1 MKDENRVTLSRLADR
16 GRHSI
21 PAEVP
26 GFRFRRHQDRV
37 HAWFGKV
44 GDTLASL
51 RPVHAN
57 RETVH
62 RTAKNFQLDL
72 FSPDDGYFEYSAV
85 ATNKSLTVQRLWY
98 FAAGRG
104 GQEKTFAELRSQFAL
119 DVVPTKSYAA
129 NSAWQQLN
137 VLAHNLCRSFQ
148 LDTIAETK
156 GFSRK
161 RTCTH
166 LLNTIRTIRFRIF
179 NKAGRLV
186 RVSGRNALR
195 MATNSST
202 QTLFER
208 IELALAS

>member
-1 MKDENRVTLSRLADR
+1 MPQHELLACAQY
-16 GRHSI
+16 GCF
-21 PAEVP
+21 A
-26 GFRFRRHQDRV
+26 
-37 HAWFGKV
+37 
-44 GDTLASL
+44 
-51 RPVHAN
+51 
-57 RETVH
+57 
-62 RTAKNFQLDL
+62 
-72 FSPDDGYFEYSAV
+72 FSCFED
-85 ATNKSLTVQRLWY
+85 
-98 FAAGRG
+98 FAIRA
-104 GQEKTFAELRSQFAL
+104 
-119 DVVPTKSYAA
+119 KSYAA
-129 NSAWQQLN
+129 NSVWQQLN

-156 GFSRK
+156 GISRK

-166 LLNTIRTIRFRIF
+166 LLNTIRTIRFRII

>member
-1 MKDENRVTLSRLADR
+1 MAMGLHVLVISQQRHVTASVNSGSRTWMRYRL
-16 GRHSI
+16 
-21 PAEVP
+21 P
-26 GFRFRRHQDRV
+26 RRKPSH
-37 HAWFGKV
+37 
-44 GDTLASL
+44 
-51 RPVHAN
+51 
-57 RETVH
+57 
-62 RTAKNFQLDL
+62 
-72 FSPDDGYFEYSAV
+72 
-85 ATNKSLTVQRLWY
+85 
-98 FAAGRG
+98 

-156 GFSRK
+156 SISRK

-166 LLNTIRTIRFRIF
+166 LLHTIRTIRFRVI
-179 NKAGRLV
+179 NKAGRLI

-202 QTLFER
+202 QTLFKR
-208 IELALAS
+208 IEVALAS

>member
-1 MKDENRVTLSRLADR
+1 MGQHYVPQHYLR
-16 GRHSI
+16 GF
-21 PAEVP
+21 EVSDQP
-26 GFRFRRHQDRV
+26 GIDLDIRQDRKDI
-37 HAWFGKV
+37 KV
-44 GDTLASL
+44 PSD
-51 RPVHAN
+51 
-57 RETVH
+57 
-62 RTAKNFQLDL
+62 
-72 FSPDDGYFEYSAV
+72 
-85 ATNKSLTVQRLWY
+85 ATNKSLTIQRLWY

-156 GFSRK
+156 SISRK

-166 LLNTIRTIRFRIF
+166 LLHTIRTIRFRII

-195 MATNSST
+195 MATNSTT
-202 QTLFER
+202 QTLFEK
-208 IELALAS
+208 IELALA

>member
-1 MKDENRVTLSRLADR
+1 MTWLRLIAPMRPFALSSSRQAHTSTIRATAGQCFHRRRCLPSGSARSPLR
-16 GRHSI
+16 GR
-21 PAEVP
+21 
-26 GFRFRRHQDRV
+26 
-37 HAWFGKV
+37 
-44 GDTLASL
+44 L
-51 RPVHAN
+51 RY
-57 RETVH
+57 
-62 RTAKNFQLDL
+62 
-72 FSPDDGYFEYSAV
+72 DGYFEYSAV

-156 GFSRK
+156 GISRK

-166 LLNTIRTIRFRIF
+166 LLNTIRTIRFRII

>member
-1 MKDENRVTLSRLADR
+1 MKTTKAFWLQEVRQSHTARVY
-16 GRHSI
+16 GR
-21 PAEVP
+21 
-26 GFRFRRHQDRV
+26 D
-37 HAWFGKV
+37 
-44 GDTLASL
+44 
-51 RPVHAN
+51 N
-57 RETVH
+57 
-62 RTAKNFQLDL
+62 
-72 FSPDDGYFEYSAV
+72 SAV

-156 GFSRK
+156 GISRK

-166 LLNTIRTIRFRIF
+166 LLHTIRTIRFRII

-195 MATNSST
+195 MATNSSCAFYLFIRAH
-202 QTLFER
+202 QT
-208 IELALAS
+208 

>member
-1 MKDENRVTLSRLADR
+1 MLIEPLRRASVGKRSSRKVCRALPDCAASSLSTSCPLKAMPP
-16 GRHSI
+16 I
-21 PAEVP
+21 A
-26 GFRFRRHQDRV
+26 
-37 HAWFGKV
+37 
-44 GDTLASL
+44 
-51 RPVHAN
+51 
-57 RETVH
+57 
-62 RTAKNFQLDL
+62 
-72 FSPDDGYFEYSAV
+72 
-85 ATNKSLTVQRLWY
+85 
-98 FAAGRG
+98 
-104 GQEKTFAELRSQFAL
+104 
-119 DVVPTKSYAA
+119 
-129 NSAWQQLN
+129 AWQQLN

-156 GFSRK
+156 GISRK

-166 LLNTIRTIRFRIF
+166 LLHTIRFRII

>member
-1 MKDENRVTLSRLADR
+1 MYTHAQRSATPTRKAISSSKMTSSILAARFQCTSRLRGRFSSSGENRSSWKFFA
-16 GRHSI
+16 
-21 PAEVP
+21 
-26 GFRFRRHQDRV
+26 
-37 HAWFGKV
+37 
-44 GDTLASL
+44 
-51 RPVHAN
+51 
-57 RETVH
+57 
-62 RTAKNFQLDL
+62 
-72 FSPDDGYFEYSAV
+72 DGYFEYSAV

-156 GFSRK
+156 GISRK

-166 LLNTIRTIRFRIF
+166 LLHTIRTIRFRII

-186 RVSGRNALR
+186 RVSGRNAPR

>member
-1 MKDENRVTLSRLADR
+1 MNS
-16 GRHSI
+16 
-21 PAEVP
+21 
-26 GFRFRRHQDRV
+26 
-37 HAWFGKV
+37 
-44 GDTLASL
+44 
-51 RPVHAN
+51 
-57 RETVH
+57 
-62 RTAKNFQLDL
+62 RTASRKRFVRDSS
-72 FSPDDGYFEYSAV
+72 FP
-85 ATNKSLTVQRLWY
+85 K
-98 FAAGRG
+98 
-104 GQEKTFAELRSQFAL
+104 FAL

>member
-1 MKDENRVTLSRLADR
+1 MARKLKPIRKRVR
-16 GRHSI
+16 
-21 PAEVP
+21 
-26 GFRFRRHQDRV
+26 
-37 HAWFGKV
+37 
-44 GDTLASL
+44 
-51 RPVHAN
+51 
-57 RETVH
+57 H

-104 GQEKTFAELRSQFAL
+104 AQEKTFAELRSQFAL

-156 GFSRK
+156 SISRK

-166 LLNTIRTIRFRIF
+166 LLHTIRTIRFRVI

-186 RVSGRNALR
+186 RLNGRNALR
-195 MATNSST
+195 MATNSTT
-202 QTLFER
+202 QTL
-208 IELALAS
+208 LKN